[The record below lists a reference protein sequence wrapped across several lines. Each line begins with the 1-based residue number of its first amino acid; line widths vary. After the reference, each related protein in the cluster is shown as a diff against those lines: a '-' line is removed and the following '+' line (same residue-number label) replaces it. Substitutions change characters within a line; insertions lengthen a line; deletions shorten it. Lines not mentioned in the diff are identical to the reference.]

1 MDIAL
6 EPDGSVRALTAR
18 EAVEVTL
25 PATKDTGP
33 RTIRSTSVTATG
45 NPQGLR
51 EMKFDDKVEYRE
63 AATKAQGAR
72 VVRVAEPRSR
82 SGISHRCF
90 GPGAFHRRRRFH
102 RRTHARDER

>member
-33 RTIRSTSVTATG
+33 RTIRSTSLTATG
-45 NPQGLR
+45 NRAG
-51 EMKFDDKVEYRE
+51 
-63 AATKAQGAR
+63 
-72 VVRVAEPRSR
+72 S
-82 SGISHRCF
+82 
-90 GPGAFHRRRRFH
+90 
-102 RRTHARDER
+102 ARDEVR